1 MTRRLFLVL
10 LLLIP
15 CLAVAQNW
23 QLKPGTGYGPIFLNQ
38 NQADAEAALGPPIS
52 TKASESDPESSL
64 RTYKGD
70 VLLLINGKKKVLGI
84 TTWSPN
90 ARMAS
95 GLGMGSSVAQVR
107 TALGSGLQRGPQ
119 QVAYSNGI
127 GFAYDSSGTVERV
140 FIFKAEAQS
149 ALQGDR
155 LIVAGKRCGDL
166 KVGMAVSEV
175 ESAWGAAP
183 KKDGKNYSWPDKF
196 VSLLVDNGQVVAI
209 TITTGDY
216 ISPKGLKAGSTKGEV
231 VKVYGS
237 APDTTGGNLIYPKRG
252 IAFYLAGNSV
262 STIQVFSPIK

>member
-1 MTRRLFLVL
+1 MVS
-10 LLLIP
+10 
-15 CLAVAQNW
+15 AQNW
-23 QLKPGTGYGPIFLNQ
+23 QLKPGSGYGPVFLNQ
-38 NQADAEAALGPPIS
+38 NAAEAEAALGAPVS
-52 TKASESDPESSL
+52 SKASESDPEASL

-70 VLLLINGKKKVLGI
+70 VLLLISGKKKVLGI
-84 TTWSPN
+84 TTWAN
-90 ARMAS
+90 GAKLGN
-95 GLGMGSSVAQVR
+95 GLGVGSSVTQVQ
-107 TALGSGLQRGPQ
+107 TAFGAGLQRGPQ

-127 GFAYDSSGTVERV
+127 GFAYDSAGKVERV

-175 ESAWGAAP
+175 EAAWGPAP

-196 VSLLVDNGQVVAI
+196 VSVLVGNGQVLAI

-216 ISPKGLKAGSTKGEV
+216 ISPKGLKAGSSKRDV
-231 VKVYGS
+231 LSIYGK

-252 IAFYLAGNSV
+252 IAFYLAGESV
-262 STIQVFSPIK
+262 STIQVFTPIK